1 MVWCSRLEV
10 GSGPLFCLGSYSQT
24 NNEETGESW
33 LSTKSRV
40 AHSVVDRVQ
49 DAVSPILWALGLE
62 LVEVV
67 WAGQGSRSVL
77 RIVIDKPGGVTVTDC
92 ERAHKALGPALDVA
106 DLIPHAYTLEVSSPG
121 LDRPFKRL
129 QDYQRAIGKDVSL
142 KLRQPLNGQWRLVG
156 RLEAV
161 NEQGVC
167 LSVAGGA
174 NEPERVTLDRESIAE
189 AKLVVKI

>member
-1 MVWCSRLEV
+1 M
-10 GSGPLFCLGSYSQT
+10 
-24 NNEETGESW
+24 
-33 LSTKSRV
+33 STKSRV
-40 AHSVVDRVQ
+40 AHSVADRVQ

-67 WAGQGSRSVL
+67 WAGQGARSVL

-142 KLRQPLNGQWRLVG
+142 KLRQPLNGQWRLMG
-156 RLEAV
+156 RLEEV

-167 LSVAGGA
+167 LSVAGKA
-174 NEPERVTLDRESIAE
+174 NEPERVTLDRESIVE
-189 AKLVVKI
+189 ARLVVKI

>member
-1 MVWCSRLEV
+1 
-10 GSGPLFCLGSYSQT
+10 LGSYSQT
-24 NNEETGESW
+24 NDEETGESW

-49 DAVSPILWALGLE
+49 DAVLPILWALGLE

>member
-1 MVWCSRLEV
+1 M
-10 GSGPLFCLGSYSQT
+10 
-24 NNEETGESW
+24 
-33 LSTKSRV
+33 STKSRV

-161 NEQGVC
+161 DEQGVC
-167 LSVAGGA
+167 LFVAGGA
-174 NEPERVTLDRESIAE
+174 NESERVMLDRESIAE

>member
-1 MVWCSRLEV
+1 M
-10 GSGPLFCLGSYSQT
+10 
-24 NNEETGESW
+24 
-33 LSTKSRV
+33 STKSRV
-40 AHSVVDRVQ
+40 AHSVADRVQ

-142 KLRQPLNGQWRLVG
+142 KLRHPLNGQWRLMG
-156 RLEAV
+156 RLEEV
-161 NEQGVC
+161 NEQGIC
-167 LSVAGGA
+167 LSVAGEA
-174 NEPERVTLDRESIAE
+174 TEPERVTLDRESIAE